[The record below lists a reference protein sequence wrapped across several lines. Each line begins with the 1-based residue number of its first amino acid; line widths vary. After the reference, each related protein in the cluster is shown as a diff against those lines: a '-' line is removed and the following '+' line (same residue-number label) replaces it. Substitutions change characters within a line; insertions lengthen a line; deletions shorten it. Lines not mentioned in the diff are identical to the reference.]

1 MARSKRFDPMDEE
14 PVKGDMTPMIDIIFL
29 LLIFFLLTTRF
40 IVPEKMISQLL
51 PTNKGQASSSPPVVE
66 PPPDLNIL
74 IYPEGFARGM
84 GVQQMDDMWKAN
96 PDASRALLQVGNNDP
111 IMIEGS
117 SISASTRQA
126 SLEPVLEGVFQYIAG
141 HLAAAED
148 PGESRDDQRPV
159 VIHCFSALSWKYAL
173 LAYDAVRQYER
184 DVAGSGAIESSQD
197 LREAREVSFAPP
209 RIRNYHTWE
218 LGNELWEIL
227 HMR

>member
-1 MARSKRFDPMDEE
+1 MARRRKKIDPTEQEDI
-14 PVKGDMTPMIDIIFL
+14 KGDMTPMIDIIFL
-29 LLIFFLLTTRF
+29 LLIFFLLTTKF

-66 PPPDLNIL
+66 PPQDLNIL

-84 GVQQMDDMWKAN
+84 GVQQMHNMWMESQDSSVAM
-96 PDASRALLQVGNNDP
+96 LQVSNNPPTRIESSAIARSTHSDNLDP
-111 IMIEGS
+111 ILG
-117 SISASTRQA
+117 
-126 SLEPVLEGVFQYIAG
+126 GVYAYIAG
-141 HLAAAED
+141 YMEAAEI
-148 PGESRDDQRPV
+148 PGAPRKDQRPV
-159 VIHCFSALSWKYAL
+159 VIHCFSALHWKYAL
-173 LAYDAVRQYER
+173 IAYDAVRQFER
-184 DVAGSGAIESSQD
+184 DKAGGRITNSDA

>member
-1 MARSKRFDPMDEE
+1 MARRKRIDPSDQEDI
-14 PVKGDMTPMIDIIFL
+14 KGDMTPMIDIIFL
-29 LLIFFLLTTRF
+29 LLIFFLLTTKF

-51 PTNKGQASSSPPVVE
+51 PTNKGQAAASPPVVE
-66 PPPDLNIL
+66 PPQDLNIL

-84 GVQQMDDMWKAN
+84 GVQQMDTLWKDN
-96 PDASRALLQVGNNDP
+96 QNASVAMLQVSNNSP
-111 IMIEGS
+111 IRIEGN
-117 SISASTRQA
+117 SISGSTQA
-126 SLEPVLEGVFQYIAG
+126 AALNPVLAEVYGYIAG
-141 HLAAAED
+141 LMEAAEM
-148 PGESRDDQRPV
+148 PGEPRKDQRPV

-184 DVAGSGAIESSQD
+184 EKAGGRITNSEA

-209 RIRNYHTWE
+209 RVRNYHTWE